1 MYLNLKVL
9 PYQIKEPTNYSL
21 DILKNQKLFP
31 IMFIDLDSYIVDAK
45 LESILELRL
54 EDGVHNLQ
62 IGKYSSLAED
72 ILFLVD
78 VDHDYKQITT
88 GTLSVFRG
96 KPFRNKM
103 KRKGQIVIQNDC
115 WIGNGV
121 TIMGGVTVHNGA
133 IIAAKAVVTKDVPPY
148 AIVGGNPARVIKYRF
163 NEKQIQSLQRIAWW
177 DWTQEKIKANV
188 ELFHRD
194 VSEFIAAHI
203 DEADRLLHS
212 ITPLTCGKT
221 DGDEF
226 AYLFMPDFYEPYPIY
241 EKVIREFFKYCN
253 GKKVELLIFIKPDN
267 RIEENKSKIGYII
280 DQYSDCKH
288 KVKVYE
294 EKLNDERS
302 LFGIVDGY
310 ITTRAKEN
318 IQRMCFAELYD
329 VKCVSG
335 VDMPIFE

>member
-1 MYLNLKVL
+1 MYLNLKIP

-21 DILKNQKLFP
+21 DILKNQKPFP
-31 IMFIDLDSYIVDAK
+31 MMFIDLDSYIVGAK
-45 LESILELRL
+45 LESILEFRL
-54 EDGVHNLQ
+54 ADGVHNLQ

-96 KPFRNKM
+96 QPFKSKI

-121 TIMGGVTVHNGA
+121 TILGGVTVHNGA
-133 IIAAKAVVTKDVPPY
+133 VIAAKAVVTKDVPPY
-148 AIVGGNPARVIKYRF
+148 AIVGGNPAKVIKCRF
-163 NEKQIQSLQRIAWW
+163 EEQQIQHLQRIAWW
-177 DWTQEKIKANV
+177 DWSQEKIKENV
-188 ELFHRD
+188 ELFHQD

-203 DEADRLLHS
+203 DEADRILHNVTS
-212 ITPLTCGKT
+212 LALVKA
-221 DGDEF
+221 DGIEF
-226 AYLFMPDFYEPYPIY
+226 TYLFMPDFYEPYPIY
-241 EKVIREFFKYCN
+241 EKVISEFCTYCS
-253 GKKVELLIFIKPDN
+253 GKKVELLIYIKSDN
-267 RIEENKSKIGYII
+267 LIEENKSKIAHIL
-280 DQYSDCKH
+280 DQYSDHKH
-288 KVKVYE
+288 KVRLYT
-294 EKLNDERS
+294 EKLDDERS
-302 LFGIVDGY
+302 LFGLVDGY

-335 VDMPIFE
+335 VDIPVFE